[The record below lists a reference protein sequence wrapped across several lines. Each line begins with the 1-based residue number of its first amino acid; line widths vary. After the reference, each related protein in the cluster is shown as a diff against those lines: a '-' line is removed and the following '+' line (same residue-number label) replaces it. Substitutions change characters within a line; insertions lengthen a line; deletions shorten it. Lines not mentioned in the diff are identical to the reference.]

1 MKITFEV
8 PDNSCA
14 AILNVVYGDIT
25 GMHLKGIQVGSNE
38 LKDGAII
45 DHSKKRNGTQKCKET

>member
-8 PDNSCA
+8 PDDSCA
-14 AILNVVYGDIT
+14 AILNIVYGDIT

-45 DHSKKRNGTQKCKET
+45 DHSKQ